1 MAPKSKAKVAAKAKK
16 WVHMRRALRRPG
28 QAGWERGDTVSLHQ
42 LDPREVRQWRG
53 LIEEGYY
60 YHQQVQVAGLVTE
73 VVLDEESFSL
83 T

>member
-1 MAPKSKAKVAAKAKK
+1 MGA
-16 WVHMRRALRRPG
+16 MRRALRRPG

-42 LDPREVRQWRG
+42 LDPREVCRR

-60 YHQQVQVAGLVTE
+60 YHQQVQVAGLVAE
-73 VVLDEESFSL
+73 AVLDEESFSL